1 MKRLGL
7 EIPEYSPDVDPTKLQ
22 LTEPVL
28 EWNISKADIKRMK
41 VSYDKL
47 LKDYKKR
54 KADEKIKNGTKKM
67 PKIKKWEDE
76 KKLKDLLKLKSE
88 IMKDETSENVSL
100 LLNEEN
106 DDIFVE

>member
-7 EIPEYSPDVDPTKLQ
+7 EIPEYSPDVDPTKIQ

-28 EWNISKADIKRMK
+28 EWNILKTDIKKMK
-41 VSYDKL
+41 EKYDKL

-54 KADEKIKNGTKKM
+54 KADEKLKNGRNKM

-76 KKLKDLLKLKSE
+76 KKLKDILKLKSE
-88 IMKDETSENVSL
+88 IIKDNEIESINLVI
-100 LLNEEN
+100 NEEN